1 MAKVAHSLKNVMP
14 YQLIF
19 NRASAYIL
27 GELRLLPFFSPGKI
41 PKVINGFLDMAEAFV
56 LYQFH

>member
-1 MAKVAHSLKNVMP
+1 
-14 YQLIF
+14 
-19 NRASAYIL
+19 ASAYIL